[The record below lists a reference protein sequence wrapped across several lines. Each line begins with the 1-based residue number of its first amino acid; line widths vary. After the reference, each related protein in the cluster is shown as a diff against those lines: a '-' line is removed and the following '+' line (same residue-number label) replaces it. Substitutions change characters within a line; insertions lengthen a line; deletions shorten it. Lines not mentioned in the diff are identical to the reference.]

1 MRMCCL
7 ITSQATIPKMHW
19 QRQENLMQ
27 EKHHAEVLRQSDE
40 NAWLGNFH
48 KDQEE
53 SIVHMCRTTWCP
65 IDTASSTRISQDAH
79 PPYYLRQS
87 TPTSMILTSHQITD
101 QEQPHRDLTDTM
113 KLYSCHCRTWLVGC
127 HTMSIYCLLW
137 VYCSKIDINRFNWH
151 NGGST
156 VTVSCSLFVS
166 YKRRSDKWQKLY
178 WVLFFQLNY

>member
-1 MRMCCL
+1 ML
-7 ITSQATIPKMHW
+7 LDYITSHNSKDALATDW
-19 QRQENLMQ
+19 EFDAREASCQGTTTVR
-27 EKHHAEVLRQSDE
+27 R

-53 SIVHMCRTTWCP
+53 SIVHMCRTTLRP

-87 TPTSMILTSHQITD
+87 TSTSMILTSHQITD

-113 KLYSCHCRTWLVGC
+113 KLNSCHCRTWLVGC
-127 HTMSIYCLLW
+127 HTMPICCLSW
-137 VYCSKIDINRFNWH
+137 VYCSKIDIVNRFNSH

-156 VTVSCSLFVS
+156 VTVCSLFVS
-166 YKRRSDKWQKLY
+166 FKRRSDKWQKLY
-178 WVLFFQLNY
+178 WV